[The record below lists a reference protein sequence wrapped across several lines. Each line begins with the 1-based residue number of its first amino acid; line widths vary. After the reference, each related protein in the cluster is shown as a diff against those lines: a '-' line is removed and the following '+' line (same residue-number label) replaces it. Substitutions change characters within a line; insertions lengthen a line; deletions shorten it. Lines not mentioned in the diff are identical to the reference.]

1 MASRKFS
8 DLVLHLCLTPG
19 FPSQGLH
26 GEDCV
31 ALGALLTHFHRL
43 VVIHRCADKPIA
55 VGYRHQGAEVYSG
68 DLFVKEKANH
78 VAV

>member
-1 MASRKFS
+1 MLLFS

-19 FPSQGLH
+19 FPSERLH

-31 ALGALLTHFHRL
+31 ALGTLLTHFHRL
-43 VVIHRCADKPIA
+43 AVIHCCADIPIV
-55 VGYRHQGAEVYSG
+55 VGYRHQGAEVYPSY
-68 DLFVKEKANH
+68 LFVKEKANH